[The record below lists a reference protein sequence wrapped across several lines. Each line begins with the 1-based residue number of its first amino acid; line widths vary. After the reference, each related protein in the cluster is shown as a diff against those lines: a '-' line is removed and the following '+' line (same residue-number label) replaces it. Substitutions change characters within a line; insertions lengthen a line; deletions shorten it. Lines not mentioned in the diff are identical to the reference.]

1 MKSGIRLGRTTCPE
15 TVAGFLAGWGAR
27 TLALLLLTMS
37 AMGQAEGYYYT
48 AIDDD
53 SACIITYY
61 TGPGG
66 AVTIPS
72 AINNLPVVSIAGGAF
87 YQNYSLTSVTIPNSG
102 ITNIGEGAFY
112 GCISLASVTIPNSV
126 TYIGYE
132 AFMNCY
138 SLTNVAIGNGVTYI
152 EAGAFEGCRP
162 ISLTIGNGATSIAS
176 MEFMDWAI
184 LTSVTISS
192 RVANIGEWAFL
203 GCTGLTSVAIPDSVT
218 SIGDSAFGGCSGLS
232 NVAID
237 NGVTNIGQGAFL
249 GCTGLTAITVDALN
263 SFYGSAAGVL
273 FNKSQTTLIQYPQG
287 KAASN
292 YTIPNSVTDIGR
304 GSFANCTSLASVTIP
319 NGVTN
324 IGEGAF
330 EECGLTSVSIPNS
343 VISIGDGAFFGCRSL
358 ASVTMGK
365 SVTNILDDAFAYCA
379 GLNSVYFQGN
389 APSVGTDV
397 FYDDNLTVYYLP
409 GTSGWR
415 ATFGGRP
422 TVLWNPQVGTRN
434 ARFGVGTN
442 GFGFIVAR
450 AYGSIVVEGC
460 TNLASPAWYPL
471 QTNTLSSFGG
481 GFYFSDPQ
489 WTNYAS
495 RFYRVS
501 WP

>member
-102 ITNIGEGAFY
+102 ITTIGEGAFY

-192 RVANIGEWAFL
+192 RVANIGEW
-203 GCTGLTSVAIPDSVT
+203 
-218 SIGDSAFGGCSGLS
+218 
-232 NVAID
+232 
-237 NGVTNIGQGAFL
+237 AFL